1 MEPRRSD
8 AQVALGLFAVL
19 LATALSGLILRSL
32 WGMVLV
38 GIIAAGTLILFARSQ
53 ARGPDVPDGSRRR
66 FLAGAALSG
75 AAVAAGGVVI
85 GNSLRRI
92 AAPSLAES
100 VDQMASDLGA
110 ETMELVNRGFYP
122 GRSGELQLIVYP
134 YNSANYPPESRSLV
148 PDDPR
153 SSHAAPW
160 MYLERIPLVFH
171 GPGHVVPGRLRSER
185 VTLADLAPT
194 TAELMAETFPAP
206 DGSVIPAVATH
217 ARPPRVIVTFVIDG
231 GGWNALMQWPDAWPN
246 LRRLMGEG
254 TSFTNAIMGS
264 NPAVTACAHATIS
277 TGAFPRT
284 HGISGHFIRYPDG
297 NVAKAYGDDGKADT
311 STILVPTLA
320 EWWQERTAD
329 RSWVGEIGY
338 QIWHLGMIG
347 RPRGLNGS
355 KPPAIYYDE
364 DRTEQWQAQN
374 PEYYRLPNTVPP
386 RTTLDTYLAAYTGP
400 TEGDQFTPKGGPSV
414 CCSPPVIRYQGD
426 VIEELF
432 TSEAVGRTDVT
443 SLLYINYKA
452 PDYAGHIYNM
462 LAEQEAIAL
471 AAVDEQLGRL
481 RATLDREFPGD
492 YVLIVTADHGQC
504 PLVNEVGG
512 VRLDAV
518 QLEDDIQTAF
528 GMPRGV
534 QLVQPDGVRPAE
546 VYLRPDALERCSP
559 DVVTRIAASLRDYT
573 YGENVV
579 RYPGVPR
586 DAIQWNEFN
595 HPEFAAVLPS
605 NFLRAVA
612 GRSTARF
619 GPGAFG
625 NTDVATQIPGFDA
638 RGAAVTEASPPPP
651 AP

>member
-1 MEPRRSD
+1 MEARRSD
-8 AQVALGLFAVL
+8 IWLALGLFAVL
-19 LATALSGLILRSL
+19 LVTAISGLLVRTV
-32 WGMVLV
+32 WGMAIVGAASVGVLLV
-38 GIIAAGTLILFARSQ
+38 LASRRSHE
-53 ARGPDVPDGSRRR
+53 PDIPDHSRRR
-66 FLAGAALSG
+66 FLAGAALAG
-75 AAVAAGGVVI
+75 TAVAAGGVVI
-85 GNSLRRI
+85 GDALRRI
-92 AAPSLAES
+92 AAPSPAES
-100 VDQMASDLGA
+100 VEQMASDLGA

-122 GRSGELQLIVYP
+122 GRSGELQLLVYP

-171 GPGHVVPGRLRSER
+171 GPGHVVPSRIRDER

-194 TAELMAETFPAP
+194 TAEFMSESFPAP
-206 DGSVIPAVATH
+206 DGGVIPAVATH
-217 ARPPRVIVTFVIDG
+217 AHPPKVIVTFVIDG
-231 GGWNALMQWPDAWPN
+231 GGWNALQQWPNAWPN

-254 TSFTNAIMGS
+254 TNFTNAIMGS

-297 NVAKAYGDDGKADT
+297 SVAKAYGDDGAADT

-320 EWWQERTAD
+320 EWWQEQTGN
-329 RSWVGEIGY
+329 RSWIGEIGY

-347 RPRGLNGS
+347 RPPGLAGS
-355 KPPAIYYDE
+355 KAPAIYYDE
-364 DRTEQWQAQN
+364 DRTQQWQSQN
-374 PEYYRLPNTVPP
+374 PEYYRLPNVVPP
-386 RTTLDTYLAAYTGP
+386 RSTLDTYVASYTGP
-400 TEGDQFTPKGGPSV
+400 VEGDQFTPTGGPSV
-414 CCSPPVIRYQGD
+414 CCSPPIIWYQGD

-432 TSEAVGRTDVT
+432 DSEAIGQTEAT

-481 RATLDREFPGD
+481 RESLDRRFPGE

-504 PLVNEVGG
+504 PLVNDVGG
-512 VRLDAV
+512 VRLDAI

-534 QLVQPDGVRPAE
+534 QLIQPDGVRPAE

-559 DVVTRIAASLRDYT
+559 DTVTKIAASLRDYT

-579 RYPGVPR
+579 QYPGVPR
-586 DAIQWNEFN
+586 DAIQWDEFN
-595 HPEFAAVLPS
+595 HPEFAAVLPAD
-605 NFLRAVA
+605 FLRSIA
-612 GRSTARF
+612 GRPTARF
-619 GPGAFG
+619 GPGAFPS
-625 NTDVATQIPGFDA
+625 TDVAIPPDA
-638 RGAAVTEASPPPP
+638 PLSAPPGT
-651 AP
+651 